1 MKKMYR
7 IGCLVSILLLL
18 NVVGTASADTLWY
31 NGDLDYSGY
40 SMSNH
45 HIFKSWMFGG
55 YYDSNSLVYDDF
67 VVPAGE
73 EWTVNSVWS
82 NNLFTEGVSFLGATY
97 EIRSGVSAGN
107 GGTVVASGSG
117 TTSLTPTGRTSS
129 SGNIEYEVRISGL
142 NINLAPGTYWLSVC
156 PTIEYNSGYSYN
168 SATSGANSIGQPPG
182 NNGNSYWYLFEHY
195 GNGNEYTRNFEDLS
209 NYLQKTTDYS
219 MGIEGTPSSVPIP
232 GAVWLLGS
240 GLMGLFA
247 LRRGR
252 KC

>member
-18 NVVGTASADTLWY
+18 NVVGTALADTLWY
-31 NGDLDYSGY
+31 NGDFDYSGY
-40 SMSNH
+40 SISNH
-45 HIFKSWMFGG
+45 HEYYDFGG
-55 YYDSNSLVYDDF
+55 GSYFQSDSLVYDDF

-82 NNLFTEGVSFLGATY
+82 NNLFTDGVSFLGATY
-97 EIRSGVSAGN
+97 EIRSGVSAEN

-117 TTSLTPTGRTSS
+117 TASLIATGRTSS

-195 GNGNEYTRNFEDLS
+195 GNGSEYTRNFKDLS
-209 NYLQKTTDYS
+209 SYFGKTTDYS
-219 MGIEGTPSSVPIP
+219 MGIEGAPSSVPIP
-232 GAVWLLGS
+232 GAAWLLGS
-240 GLMGLFA
+240 GLLGLVA
-247 LRRGR
+247 VRRR
-252 KC
+252 K